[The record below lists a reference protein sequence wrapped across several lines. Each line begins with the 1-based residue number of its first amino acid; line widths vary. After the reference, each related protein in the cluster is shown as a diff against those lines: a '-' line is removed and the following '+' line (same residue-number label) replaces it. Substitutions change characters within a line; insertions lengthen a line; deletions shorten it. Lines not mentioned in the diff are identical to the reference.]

1 MDAHPLD
8 FDWRFTDE
16 SADLLAHE
24 LRRIGGRSLVIG
36 APTVWEHL
44 ARGVSTMQADLV
56 ERNPMQCDPGRA
68 RDVHKLFTLD
78 ICAVARLRMPTLY
91 DACVF
96 DPPWY
101 IQDTKFWLAWAL
113 RNVAPGARIAFSLW
127 PEDTRPTARI
137 ERDEMFRIL
146 EGLGSF
152 ELRERALRY
161 QIPEFE
167 RRALGVTSQWRSG
180 DLVWFRSSASADVSH
195 DFCPIPVSGS
205 TWFRFG
211 VASKQIAIRAVQRPG
226 GDEIAPLSPES
237 GWFMKSV
244 SRRDPMR
251 DRVDLWTSDGFVAR
265 LTNPMRTIELL
276 RRRDRGGEGSADT
289 VSRTLKEFGGVDLNA
304 HNSVHWTAQEWY
316 YVN

>member
-16 SADLLAHE
+16 SADLFAHE

-36 APTVWEHL
+36 APTVWDRL
-44 ARGVSTMQADLV
+44 APALSTTTADLV
-56 ERNPMQCDPGRA
+56 ERNPMQRNPGGG
-68 RDVHKLFTLD
+68 RDAHNVFTLD
-78 ICAVARLRMPTLY
+78 ICAAARLRMPTLY
-91 DACVF
+91 DACIF

-101 IQDTKFWLAWAL
+101 IQDAKFWLAWAV
-113 RNVAPGARIAFSLW
+113 RNVVPGATIAFSLW

-137 ERDEMFRIL
+137 ERYEMFRIL
-146 EGLGSF
+146 ENLGTF

-167 RRALGVTSQWRSG
+167 RRALGVSHQWRSG
-180 DLVWFRSSASADVSH
+180 DLVLLQTSASAGVSY
-195 DFCPIPVSGS
+195 DFCPMPVAGD

-211 VASKQIAIRAVQRPG
+211 VASKQIAIRAVERPG
-226 GDEIAPLSPES
+226 GDEIATLTPET

-244 SRRDPMR
+244 SRRDAMR
-251 DRVDLWTSDGFVAR
+251 DQVDLWTSDGFVAR
-265 LTNPMRTIELL
+265 LANPMRIIELL
-276 RRRDRGGEGSADT
+276 RSRDRGIQRSADA
-289 VSRTLKEFGGVDLNA
+289 VSRALKDFGGTDLDA
-304 HNSVHWTAQEWY
+304 YNSDHWTAQEWH